1 MRCLKALSALSLAIG
16 QDYQPVT
23 LAKPIYVFIQYAMQV
38 SRRGL
43 ILFLLTGVFW
53 GLPYFF
59 IAIALDSFST
69 PTIVFARTF
78 IGALILVPYAIMT
91 GAAKKVLKAWPYVL
105 LFAALE
111 MVGPWYLITE
121 AEKYISSGLAGLL
134 ISTVPFFA
142 VAILALVFKDRTA
155 LKPIP
160 LAGMVIGFLGVIAL
174 VGIDS
179 FLGHVEPL
187 WIGAVVLAA
196 VGYAIAPIMANNK
209 MTDVPTSG
217 VIGFSMAIVAAIY
230 AIPAAFEIP
239 AEIAAQPPIE
249 GWIALLVLGL
259 ICSALAFV
267 LFFELIREI
276 GPVKASLITYVNTAV
291 ALLLGTLFLSE
302 PVTPGLLIG
311 IPMITLGL
319 YLSAKK

>member
-1 MRCLKALSALSLAIG
+1 MRCLKALSALSLAIR
-16 QDYQPVT
+16 QDYQPVAQ
-23 LAKPIYVFIQYAMQV
+23 AKPIKGFIQYACPV

-78 IGALILVPYAIMT
+78 IGALVLVPYAIMT

>member
-23 LAKPIYVFIQYAMQV
+23 LAKPIYGFIQYAMQV

-78 IGALILVPYAIMT
+78 IGALVLVPYAIMT

-111 MVGPWYLITE
+111 MVGPWFLITE

-155 LKPIP
+155 LRPIP
-160 LAGMVIGFLGVIAL
+160 LTGMVIGFLGVIAL

-276 GPVKASLITYVNTAV
+276 GPVRASLITYVNTAV

>member
-16 QDYQPVT
+16 QDYQPVA
-23 LAKPIYVFIQYAMQV
+23 LAKPIYGFIQYAMQV

-78 IGALILVPYAIMT
+78 IGALVLVPYAIMT
-91 GAAKKVLKAWPYVL
+91 GAAKKVFKAWPYVL

-155 LKPIP
+155 LRPIP
-160 LAGMVIGFLGVIAL
+160 LTGMVIGFLGVIAL

-230 AIPAAFEIP
+230 AVPAAFEIP

-249 GWIALLVLGL
+249 GWIALLILGL

>member
-1 MRCLKALSALSLAIG
+1 
-16 QDYQPVT
+16 
-23 LAKPIYVFIQYAMQV
+23 
-38 SRRGL
+38 
-43 ILFLLTGVFW
+43 
-53 GLPYFF
+53 
-59 IAIALDSFST
+59 
-69 PTIVFARTF
+69 
-78 IGALILVPYAIMT
+78 MT

-160 LAGMVIGFLGVIAL
+160 LAGMVIGFAGVIAL

-179 FLGHVEPL
+179 FLGHAEPL

>member
-78 IGALILVPYAIMT
+78 IGALVLVPYAIMT

-230 AIPAAFEIP
+230 AVPAAFEIP

>member
-16 QDYQPVT
+16 QDYQPVA
-23 LAKPIYVFIQYAMQV
+23 LAKPIYGFIQYAMQV

-78 IGALILVPYAIMT
+78 IGALVLVPYAIMT
-91 GAAKKVLKAWPYVL
+91 GAAKKVFKAWPYVL

-155 LKPIP
+155 LRPIP
-160 LAGMVIGFLGVIAL
+160 LTGMVIGFLGVIAL

-230 AIPAAFEIP
+230 AVPAAFEIP

>member
-78 IGALILVPYAIMT
+78 IGALVLVPYAIMT
-91 GAAKKVLKAWPYVL
+91 GAATKVLKAWPYVL

-111 MVGPWYLITE
+111 MVGPWFLITE

-155 LKPIP
+155 LRPIP
-160 LAGMVIGFLGVIAL
+160 LTGMVIGFLGVIAL

-230 AIPAAFEIP
+230 AVPAAFEIP

>member
-1 MRCLKALSALSLAIG
+1 M
-16 QDYQPVT
+16 
-23 LAKPIYVFIQYAMQV
+23 
-38 SRRGL
+38 
-43 ILFLLTGVFW
+43 FLLTGVFW
-53 GLPYFF
+53 GLPYYF
-59 IAIALDSFST
+59 IAIALESFST

-78 IGALILVPYAIMT
+78 IGALVLVPYAIKT
-91 GAAKKVLKAWPYVL
+91 GASRQVLKAWPYVL
-105 LFAALE
+105 LFAVLE

-155 LKPIP
+155 LKPVP
-160 LAGMVIGFLGVIAL
+160 LTGMIIGFLGVIAL

-196 VGYAIAPIMANNK
+196 IGYSIAPIMANHK
-209 MTDVPTSG
+209 MTNVPTSG
-217 VIGFSMAIVAAIY
+217 VIGFSMAIVAIIY
-230 AIPAAFEIP
+230 SVPAAFEIP
-239 AEIAAQPPIE
+239 GELAAAPPIE
-249 GWIALLVLGL
+249 GWVALLVLGL

-267 LFFELIREI
+267 IFFELIREI

-291 ALLLGTLFLSE
+291 ALLLGTVFLSE

-311 IPMITLGL
+311 IPLIAVGL

>member
-16 QDYQPVT
+16 QDYQPVA
-23 LAKPIYVFIQYAMQV
+23 LAKPIYGFIQYAMQV

-59 IAIALDSFST
+59 IAIALESFST

-78 IGALILVPYAIMT
+78 IGALVLVPYAIMT

-111 MVGPWYLITE
+111 MVGPWFLITE

-155 LKPIP
+155 LRPIP
-160 LAGMVIGFLGVIAL
+160 LTGMVIGFLGVIAL

-276 GPVKASLITYVNTAV
+276 GPVRASLITYVNTAV